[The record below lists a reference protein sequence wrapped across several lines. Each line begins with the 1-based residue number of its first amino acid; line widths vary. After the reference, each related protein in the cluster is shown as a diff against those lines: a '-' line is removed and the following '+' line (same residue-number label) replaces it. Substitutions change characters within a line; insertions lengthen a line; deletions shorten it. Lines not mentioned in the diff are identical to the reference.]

1 MIDSEEGKYFN
12 LALMQSVKDIGG
24 VINTDGLKELAS
36 MDAGQCGETPYEK
49 LLLSLPL
56 QFQLVD
62 VALDHGQHALLWV
75 DIHALGAL
83 AVSMGDF

>member
-12 LALMQSVKDIGG
+12 LALMQSVKDIGD

-36 MDAGQCGETPYEK
+36 MDAGQCRKPEK
-49 LLLSLPL
+49 LLLPLPL

-62 VALDHGQHALLWV
+62 VTLDHGQHILLWV
-75 DIHALGAL
+75 DICIPGVL
-83 AVSMGDF
+83 AIFVGDF